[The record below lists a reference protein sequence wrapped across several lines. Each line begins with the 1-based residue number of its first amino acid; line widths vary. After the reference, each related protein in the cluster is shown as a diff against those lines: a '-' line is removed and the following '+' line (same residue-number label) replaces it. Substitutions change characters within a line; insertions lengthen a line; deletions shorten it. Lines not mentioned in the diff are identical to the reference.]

1 MGKDKSWLE
10 KTPIEFQV
18 VTTACCWPQTEEQA
32 DRLDRLLRRSIDWT
46 RLLRI
51 AHRNR
56 VKGLVFA
63 SLWTRGNLIPGVVLE
78 ELKAASLTLLR
89 DNVIAARYATCLT
102 AEFAAS
108 GISVAVVKGAPL
120 GQMLYGAL
128 NLRQGKDI
136 DLLVPETSLEAAD
149 NALRRNGHIRSAAPS
164 AATAQELQAYRIY
177 RSHYE
182 YEPGPGKPQV
192 ELHWR
197 LHLNP
202 HFGPSSYP
210 ESGWQTVAF
219 EPGIRIH
226 TLGDLDLLCYL
237 CAHGSTHAWSRLK
250 WIVDIATL
258 LASTPDLAVPLL
270 KRSRQQNTERAAC
283 QALLLAHDLFG
294 TPLPPA
300 MAAPTIAV
308 RLLHRI
314 ARDTLTFGGAE
325 QEIAE
330 GPFLLRQ
337 VYFSQLL
344 LSTSF
349 RQLLAGFHN
358 QLLAPAI
365 SRGPLSSRAARIAAP
380 LRSVYRW
387 LWRTA
392 NPYLG
397 EHGRVDQAK

>member
-1 MGKDKSWLE
+1 MGKDRSWLE

-18 VTTACCWPQTEEQA
+18 VTTACCWPQTEEVVA
-32 DRLDRLLRRSIDWT
+32 RLDGLLRRSIDWS

-56 VKGLVFA
+56 VKGLVFS
-63 SLWTRGNLIPGVVLE
+63 SLSTQGDRVPIAVLK
-78 ELKAASLTLLR
+78 ELRAASLSLLR
-89 DNVIAARYATCLT
+89 DNVIAARYATHLT
-102 AEFAAS
+102 DEFAAS
-108 GISVAVVKGAPL
+108 GMSVATVKGAPL
-120 GQMLYGAL
+120 GQMLYKTL
-128 NLRQGKDI
+128 HLRHGKDI
-136 DLLVPETSLEAAD
+136 DLLVAEASLEAAD
-149 NALRRNGHIRSAAPS
+149 SALRREGHIRYAPPLSATPK
-164 AATAQELQAYRIY
+164 ELQAYRIY

-182 YEPGPGKPQV
+182 YEPGPGRPQV

-202 HFGPSSYP
+202 HFGPASYP
-210 ESGWQTVAF
+210 EPEWQTVAF
-219 EPGIRIH
+219 EPGIRIR

-250 WIVDIATL
+250 WIVDVATM
-258 LASTPDLAVPLL
+258 LAAHPDLAGPLL
-270 KRSRQQNTERAAC
+270 ERSRQQNTERAAA

-294 TPLPPA
+294 TPIPSA
-300 MAAPTIAV
+300 MAAPPIAV
-308 RLLHRI
+308 RLLRGI

-325 QEIAE
+325 QEIAD

-344 LSTSF
+344 LSTSL

-358 QLLAPAI
+358 QLLAPAV
-365 SRGPLSSRAARIAAP
+365 SRGPLSSRAARVAAP

-387 LWRTA
+387 IWRTA
-392 NPYLG
+392 NP
-397 EHGRVDQAK
+397 

>member
-1 MGKDKSWLE
+1 MQTVKSWLE

-18 VTTACCWPQTEEQA
+18 VVAACCGPQTEVHIE
-32 DRLDRLLRRSIDWT
+32 RLERLLRSSIDWS

-56 VKGLVFA
+56 VKGLVFS
-63 SLWTRGNLIPGVVLE
+63 SLSTHGDLVPLVVLE

-89 DNVIAARYATCLT
+89 DNVIAARYATYLT
-102 AEFAAS
+102 EELAAS
-108 GISVAVVKGAPL
+108 GIRVATVKGAPL
-120 GQMLYGAL
+120 GQKLYGAL
-128 NLRQGKDI
+128 NLRHGKDI
-136 DLLVPETSLEAAD
+136 DLLIPEASLEAAD
-149 NALRRNGHIRSAAPS
+149 AVLRCSGHIRSAPPPS
-164 AATAQELQAYRIY
+164 ATPHELQAYRIY

-202 HFGPSSYP
+202 CFGPLSYP
-210 ESGWQTVAF
+210 ETEWQTIAF
-219 EPGIRIH
+219 APGIRVR

-250 WIVDIATL
+250 WIVDIAAML
-258 LASTPDLAVPLL
+258 RSDPDLAAPFLE
-270 KRSRQQNTERAAC
+270 RSRQQNTERAAC
-283 QALLLAHDLFG
+283 QALMMAHDLFG
-294 TPLPPA
+294 TPLPSTVPA
-300 MAAPTIAV
+300 PGIAV

-314 ARDTLTFGGAE
+314 AQKTLTFGGAE

-349 RQLLAGFHN
+349 RQLLTGLHN
-358 QLLAPAI
+358 QLLAPAA
-365 SRGPLSSRAARIAAP
+365 SRGSLSSRAARVAAP
-380 LRSVYRW
+380 LRFVYRW

-392 NPYLG
+392 NP
-397 EHGRVDQAK
+397 